1 MKSEFLAR
9 SPLLVLPVT
18 AFLLFMIVFAT
29 VLFVTYRKRALAYE
43 PLARLPLEDAA
54 PQDERL
60 AQHGEQP

>member
-18 AFLLFMIVFAT
+18 AFFLFMIVFAT
-29 VLFVTYRKRALAYE
+29 VLFLTYRKRELAYE

-54 PQDERL
+54 SCDERQ
-60 AQHGEQP
+60 AQYGEQP